1 MKTLI
6 IYHSPEGIC
15 ERMAKA
21 IARGAERNSEV
32 IIKSV
37 EEANPKELL
46 DADVIILGSPCYF
59 ANMSWQMKK
68 FIDDSVEY
76 YGQLKGKKGGC
87 FVSSATLK
95 DGKDALLALKLALE
109 IHGIEVEEGPIAV
122 AVPSEEVITE
132 CEAYGER
139 ITKIGG
145 ENK

>member
-21 IARGAERNSEV
+21 IAKGAERNSEV
-32 IIKSV
+32 ILKSV
-37 EEANPKELL
+37 EEANPEELL
-46 DADVIILGSPCYF
+46 EADVVILGSPCYF

-68 FIDDSVEY
+68 FVDDSVEF

-87 FVSSATLK
+87 FVSSATLR

-109 IHGIEVEEGPIAV
+109 IHGMKVEEGPIAV
-122 AVPSEEVITE
+122 AVPTEEFLKE

-139 ITKIGG
+139 ITEK
-145 ENK
+145 

>member
-21 IARGAERNSEV
+21 VAKGAEKNGEV
-32 IIKSV
+32 IVKSV

-46 DADVIILGSPCYF
+46 DADVIIFGSPCYF

-68 FIDDSVEY
+68 FVDDSVEY

-109 IHGIEVEEGPIAV
+109 IHGMEVEEGPIGV
-122 AVPSEEVITE
+122 GVPSEEVIKE

>member
-21 IARGAERNSEV
+21 VAKGAEKNGEV
-32 IIKSV
+32 ILKSV

-46 DADVIILGSPCYF
+46 EADVIILGSPCHF

-68 FIDDSVEY
+68 FVDDSVEF

-109 IHGIEVEEGPIAV
+109 IHGMEVEEGPIAV
-122 AVPSEEVITE
+122 AVPTEEFLKE

-139 ITKIGG
+139 IK
-145 ENK
+145 EK